1 MFQGALSLDND
12 GEIKITL
19 QWADECQI
27 LSRIGIDKV
36 EKTNSE
42 NSRLRAHS

>member
-1 MFQGALSLDND
+1 MFQGAPSLGND

-36 EKTNSE
+36 EKKNYE
-42 NSRLRAHS
+42 YSRLRAHS